1 MSRARPP
8 PSPSSR
14 SSAICCATPTA
25 TCALGARPPKGA
37 LLVGP
42 PGTGKTLLARATA
55 GEAHAAFFSV
65 SGAEFVE
72 SLVGVG
78 AARIR
83 DLFAK
88 ARSAAPAIVFI
99 DELDAV
105 GRKRGAGVGQG
116 NDEREQ
122 TLNQLLVEMD
132 GFDAGGGLI
141 VLAATNRPDI
151 LDPALL
157 RPGRFDRQVTVDS
170 PDAEGRAQILSLYL
184 RGRPLEA
191 DVDAAEIARRCP
203 GFTGAELEN
212 VVNEAALLS
221 AREGQTAIGV
231 YDLDE
236 AIQRVVGG
244 PRNDTHVLGP
254 DELETIAVHE
264 AAHAVVAAAHHDG
277 AQVHQL
283 SIVSRGRRLGRATAL
298 LLDRDRTVL
307 RRSDLERQ
315 LEIAMA
321 GAAAERIAFGE
332 VSTAVNDDL
341 HTATQLAR
349 SMVTSFGMSSLGPV
363 TIGEQSAEVFLG
375 ASLQELGSVGPGT
388 LERIDAETRVIVEA
402 AEERAALT
410 LNANWAV
417 VQGIARDLIAH
428 ETLDDALA
436 RGASRRRP
444 RRAAQRRARGAVRR
458 WPALG
463 AVAIVTRRRGPRLRA
478 GRRRSRRARA
488 LVHPAGGSRRGAHAR
503 PVRDRD
509 DAGRPARVGARPR
522 GRRDGRPVARP
533 GRRLVV
539 RAPGGRPARRRRGAA
554 ARRRDDRR
562 WPWRGP
568 AGRAHEAVHP
578 RAGRRVHGRARPRR
592 RAGARRAAR
601 RAATRTLLAVIGGEA
616 PATLVAPTTA
626 DGVGRAVLRL
636 DADGWHRE
644 PVDAPEPVHPVGL
657 AAAGPGRAWMLATA
671 ADRVVLLRRD
681 PTARSWVLTGFDDEL
696 LERGREGRG
705 LRARSRPA
713 HGHVRRALDRSSG
726 HAARGD
732 RARRSHRAPEGDR
745 GARRHGADGHARGA
759 DGHAHGHDRHAERD
773 PDARRATAC
782 RRRPLVRRGAAL
794 RPPAGLHVRPRR
806 PRLPLGRHGR
816 HAGREVRHA

>member
-1 MSRARPP
+1 MRLPQVSFDPLAAAFAALAAVLLVIFVVLLGATQP
-8 PSPSSR
+8 R
-14 SSAICCATPTA
+14 SSGPELPYTTVQRMTAQGQIRRATQLDYDHRLLVTDRAGKEGWAAYPANGALEDQLISQMSAKGAVVVIDSQSGKQARRLVVQVLLPILILAALFALFMRLTQQSDA
-25 TCALGARPPKGA
+25 GGMGAFSRWRGRRSSLGPGNEGGPSFRDVAGAGSAVAELQELCDLLRSPERYAALGARPPKGA

-157 RPGRFDRQVTVDS
+157 RPGRFDRQITIDT

-184 RGRPLEA
+184 RGRPCEP
-191 DVDAAEIARRCP
+191 DVVPAELARRCP

-221 AREGQTAIGV
+221 ARAGRSAIGLHE
-231 YDLDE
+231 LDE

-244 PRNDTHVLGP
+244 PRNETHVLGR

-264 AAHAVVAAAHHDG
+264 AAHAVVAAAHGDG
-277 AQVHQL
+277 DGLHQL

-298 LLDRDRTVL
+298 MLDRDRTVL

-315 LEIAMA
+315 LAVAMA
-321 GAAAERIAFGE
+321 GAAAERLAFGE

-341 HTATQLAR
+341 HVATQLAR

-388 LERIDAETRVIVEA
+388 LERIDSETRLIVEA
-402 AEERAALT
+402 AEERAASTLT
-410 LNANWAV
+410 ENWAIV
-417 VQGIARDLIAH
+417 KAIAGDLVTH
-428 ETLDDALA
+428 ETLADAQLA
-436 RGASRRRP
+436 PHLAGVLPAPSGNGDSPNGGA
-444 RRAAQRRARGAVRR
+444 
-458 WPALG
+458 
-463 AVAIVTRRRGPRLRA
+463 
-478 GRRRSRRARA
+478 
-488 LVHPAGGSRRGAHAR
+488 
-503 PVRDRD
+503 
-509 DAGRPARVGARPR
+509 PAR
-522 GRRDGRPVARP
+522 
-533 GRRLVV
+533 
-539 RAPGGRPARRRRGAA
+539 
-554 ARRRDDRR
+554 
-562 WPWRGP
+562 
-568 AGRAHEAVHP
+568 
-578 RAGRRVHGRARPRR
+578 
-592 RAGARRAAR
+592 
-601 RAATRTLLAVIGGEA
+601 
-616 PATLVAPTTA
+616 
-626 DGVGRAVLRL
+626 
-636 DADGWHRE
+636 
-644 PVDAPEPVHPVGL
+644 
-657 AAAGPGRAWMLATA
+657 
-671 ADRVVLLRRD
+671 
-681 PTARSWVLTGFDDEL
+681 
-696 LERGREGRG
+696 
-705 LRARSRPA
+705 
-713 HGHVRRALDRSSG
+713 
-726 HAARGD
+726 
-732 RARRSHRAPEGDR
+732 
-745 GARRHGADGHARGA
+745 
-759 DGHAHGHDRHAERD
+759 
-773 PDARRATAC
+773 
-782 RRRPLVRRGAAL
+782 
-794 RPPAGLHVRPRR
+794 
-806 PRLPLGRHGR
+806 
-816 HAGREVRHA
+816 

>member
-1 MSRARPP
+1 MPRISLDPLAVFFAGLAAVLLVVFLVLLGSTQPHSRGTEVPYTTVQRMATAGTIRNARQLDYDNRILISTRTGEDVWASY
-8 PSPSSR
+8 PSTGALQDQLVGTVRDKRGNVTVDAQSGKQAKRLIVQVLLPILILASLFALFMRISQQADASGMGGFSRWAGKRSKLGPGQSGGPSFADVAGAPAAVAELEELCDLLR
-14 SSAICCATPTA
+14 APDRYR
-25 TCALGARPPKGA
+25 ALGARPPKGA

-88 ARSAAPAIVFI
+88 ARAAAPAIVFI

-157 RPGRFDRQVTVDS
+157 RPGRFDRQVTVDA
-170 PDAEGRAQILSLYL
+170 PDTEGREQILSLYL
-184 RGRPLEA
+184 GDRPCAA
-191 DVDAAEIARRCP
+191 DVDPAEIARRCP

-212 VVNEAALLS
+212 VVNEAALLT
-221 AREGQTAIGV
+221 ARQGHTAIGMH
-231 YDLDE
+231 DLDE
-236 AIQRVVGG
+236 AIQRTVGG

-264 AAHAVVAAAHHDG
+264 AAHTVVAAAQGDS
-277 AQVHQL
+277 QVHQV
-283 SIVSRGRRLGRATAL
+283 SIVSRGRRLGRSTAL

-363 TIGEQSAEVFLG
+363 TIGEQNVEVFLG

-388 LERIDAETRVIVEA
+388 LERIDAETREIVEA
-402 AEERAALT
+402 AEERAART
-410 LNANWAV
+410 LNANWAT
-417 VQGIARDLIAH
+417 VQGIARDLVEY
-428 ETLDDALA
+428 ETLDDSQLA
-436 RGASRRRP
+436 QHL
-444 RRAAQRRARGAVRR
+444 AAV
-458 WPALG
+458 
-463 AVAIVTRRRGPRLRA
+463 
-478 GRRRSRRARA
+478 
-488 LVHPAGGSRRGAHAR
+488 
-503 PVRDRD
+503 
-509 DAGRPARVGARPR
+509 RPAR
-522 GRRDGRPVARP
+522 
-533 GRRLVV
+533 
-539 RAPGGRPARRRRGAA
+539 
-554 ARRRDDRR
+554 
-562 WPWRGP
+562 
-568 AGRAHEAVHP
+568 
-578 RAGRRVHGRARPRR
+578 
-592 RAGARRAAR
+592 
-601 RAATRTLLAVIGGEA
+601 
-616 PATLVAPTTA
+616 
-626 DGVGRAVLRL
+626 
-636 DADGWHRE
+636 
-644 PVDAPEPVHPVGL
+644 
-657 AAAGPGRAWMLATA
+657 
-671 ADRVVLLRRD
+671 
-681 PTARSWVLTGFDDEL
+681 
-696 LERGREGRG
+696 
-705 LRARSRPA
+705 
-713 HGHVRRALDRSSG
+713 
-726 HAARGD
+726 
-732 RARRSHRAPEGDR
+732 
-745 GARRHGADGHARGA
+745 
-759 DGHAHGHDRHAERD
+759 
-773 PDARRATAC
+773 
-782 RRRPLVRRGAAL
+782 
-794 RPPAGLHVRPRR
+794 
-806 PRLPLGRHGR
+806 
-816 HAGREVRHA
+816 

>member
-1 MSRARPP
+1 MRLPRISLDPLATLFAGLAVTLLIVFLVMLGSTQPHSRGTEVPYTTVQRMAEAGNVRHARQLDYDHRILISDRVGKDVWASYPANGALEDQLLTTLNRKGASVVVDAQSGKQAKRLIVQVLLP
-8 PSPSSR
+8 ILILASLFALFMRISQQSDASGMGAFSRWGGRRSALGPGRPGGPSFDDVAGAPAAVAELEELCDLLR
-14 SSAICCATPTA
+14 YPDRYR
-25 TCALGARPPKGA
+25 ALGARPPKGA

-157 RPGRFDRQVTVDS
+157 RPGRFDRQVTIDA
-170 PDAEGRAQILSLYL
+170 PDAEGREQILSLYL
-184 RGRPLEA
+184 GDRPCAE
-191 DVDAAEIARRCP
+191 DVEPAEIARRCP

-221 AREGQTAIGV
+221 ARGGHTAIGMH
-231 YDLDE
+231 DLDE

-264 AAHAVVAAAHHDG
+264 AAHAVVAAAHRDG
-277 AQVHQL
+277 AQVHQV

-315 LEIAMA
+315 LDIAMA

-388 LERIDAETRVIVEA
+388 LERIDAETREIVEA

-410 LNANWAV
+410 LNANWVV
-417 VQGIARDLIAH
+417 VQGIARDLVAH
-428 ETLDDALA
+428 ETLDDARLA
-436 RGASRRRP
+436 EHLAAV
-444 RRAAQRRARGAVRR
+444 RAAPRNGGHTVR
-458 WPALG
+458 
-463 AVAIVTRRRGPRLRA
+463 
-478 GRRRSRRARA
+478 
-488 LVHPAGGSRRGAHAR
+488 
-503 PVRDRD
+503 
-509 DAGRPARVGARPR
+509 
-522 GRRDGRPVARP
+522 
-533 GRRLVV
+533 
-539 RAPGGRPARRRRGAA
+539 
-554 ARRRDDRR
+554 
-562 WPWRGP
+562 
-568 AGRAHEAVHP
+568 
-578 RAGRRVHGRARPRR
+578 
-592 RAGARRAAR
+592 
-601 RAATRTLLAVIGGEA
+601 
-616 PATLVAPTTA
+616 
-626 DGVGRAVLRL
+626 
-636 DADGWHRE
+636 
-644 PVDAPEPVHPVGL
+644 
-657 AAAGPGRAWMLATA
+657 
-671 ADRVVLLRRD
+671 
-681 PTARSWVLTGFDDEL
+681 
-696 LERGREGRG
+696 
-705 LRARSRPA
+705 
-713 HGHVRRALDRSSG
+713 
-726 HAARGD
+726 
-732 RARRSHRAPEGDR
+732 
-745 GARRHGADGHARGA
+745 
-759 DGHAHGHDRHAERD
+759 
-773 PDARRATAC
+773 
-782 RRRPLVRRGAAL
+782 
-794 RPPAGLHVRPRR
+794 
-806 PRLPLGRHGR
+806 
-816 HAGREVRHA
+816 

>member
-1 MSRARPP
+1 
-8 PSPSSR
+8 
-14 SSAICCATPTA
+14 
-25 TCALGARPPKGA
+25 
-37 LLVGP
+37 VGP

-88 ARSAAPAIVFI
+88 ARDAAPAIVFI

-157 RPGRFDRQVTVDS
+157 RPGRFDRQITVDA
-170 PDAEGRAQILSLYL
+170 PDAEGRAEILRLYL
-184 RGRPLEA
+184 DGRPIAE

-221 AREGQTAIGV
+221 ARQGHRAIGMH
-231 YDLDE
+231 DLDE

-244 PRNDTHVLGP
+244 PRNDTHVLGAE
-254 DELETIAVHE
+254 ELETIAVHE
-264 AAHAVVAAAHHDG
+264 AAHAVVAAANRDG
-277 AQVHQL
+277 AQVHQV

-321 GAAAERIAFGE
+321 GAAAERLAFGE

-388 LERIDAETRVIVEA
+388 LERIDAETRTIVEA
-402 AEERAALT
+402 AEERAAKT
-410 LNANWAV
+410 LNVNWAV
-417 VQGIARDLIAH
+417 VRGIARDLVEH
-428 ETLDDALA
+428 ETLDDAQLSEHLA
-436 RGASRRRP
+436 AV
-444 RRAAQRRARGAVRR
+444 RAA
-458 WPALG
+458 
-463 AVAIVTRRRGPRLRA
+463 PRN
-478 GRRRSRRARA
+478 
-488 LVHPAGGSRRGAHAR
+488 
-503 PVRDRD
+503 
-509 DAGRPARVGARPR
+509 
-522 GRRDGRPVARP
+522 
-533 GRRLVV
+533 
-539 RAPGGRPARRRRGAA
+539 GGRPAR
-554 ARRRDDRR
+554 
-562 WPWRGP
+562 
-568 AGRAHEAVHP
+568 
-578 RAGRRVHGRARPRR
+578 
-592 RAGARRAAR
+592 
-601 RAATRTLLAVIGGEA
+601 
-616 PATLVAPTTA
+616 
-626 DGVGRAVLRL
+626 
-636 DADGWHRE
+636 
-644 PVDAPEPVHPVGL
+644 
-657 AAAGPGRAWMLATA
+657 
-671 ADRVVLLRRD
+671 
-681 PTARSWVLTGFDDEL
+681 
-696 LERGREGRG
+696 
-705 LRARSRPA
+705 
-713 HGHVRRALDRSSG
+713 
-726 HAARGD
+726 
-732 RARRSHRAPEGDR
+732 
-745 GARRHGADGHARGA
+745 
-759 DGHAHGHDRHAERD
+759 
-773 PDARRATAC
+773 
-782 RRRPLVRRGAAL
+782 
-794 RPPAGLHVRPRR
+794 
-806 PRLPLGRHGR
+806 
-816 HAGREVRHA
+816 

>member
-1 MSRARPP
+1 LRLPRISLDPLAVLFAALAGVLLVVFLVLLGSTQPHSRGTEVPFTTVQRMAAAGAVRQARQLDYDNRVLVSDRAGRELWAGYPANGALQDQLLSTLGRRGANVVIDAQSGKQAKRLVVQVLLP
-8 PSPSSR
+8 ILILAALFALFMRVSQKSDAAGMGAFSRWAGRRSKLGPGQSEGPSFADVAGAPAAVAELEELCDLLRDPSR
-14 SSAICCATPTA
+14 YR
-25 TCALGARPPKGA
+25 ALGARPPKGA

-88 ARSAAPAIVFI
+88 ARAAAPAIVFI

-157 RPGRFDRQVTVDS
+157 RPGRFDRQITIDA
-170 PDAEGRAQILSLYL
+170 PDADGRAEILALYL
-184 RGRPLEA
+184 QGRPCAE
-191 DVDAAEIARRCP
+191 DVDPAEVARRCT

-221 AREGQTAIGV
+221 ARAGHTAIGMH
-231 YDLDE
+231 DLDE

-264 AAHAVVAAAHHDG
+264 AAHAVVAAAHQDG
-277 AQVHQL
+277 AQVHQV

-321 GAAAERIAFGE
+321 GAAAERLAFGE

-363 TIGEQSAEVFLG
+363 TIGDQSAEVFLG

-388 LERIDAETRVIVEA
+388 LERIDAETRTIVEA
-402 AEERAALT
+402 AEERAARL

-417 VQGIARDLIAH
+417 VQGIARDLVAH
-428 ETLDDALA
+428 ETLDDAALA
-436 RGASRRRP
+436 QHLAAV
-444 RRAAQRRARGAVRR
+444 RAA
-458 WPALG
+458 
-463 AVAIVTRRRGPRLRA
+463 PRN
-478 GRRRSRRARA
+478 
-488 LVHPAGGSRRGAHAR
+488 
-503 PVRDRD
+503 
-509 DAGRPARVGARPR
+509 
-522 GRRDGRPVARP
+522 
-533 GRRLVV
+533 
-539 RAPGGRPARRRRGAA
+539 GGRPAR
-554 ARRRDDRR
+554 
-562 WPWRGP
+562 
-568 AGRAHEAVHP
+568 
-578 RAGRRVHGRARPRR
+578 
-592 RAGARRAAR
+592 
-601 RAATRTLLAVIGGEA
+601 
-616 PATLVAPTTA
+616 
-626 DGVGRAVLRL
+626 
-636 DADGWHRE
+636 
-644 PVDAPEPVHPVGL
+644 
-657 AAAGPGRAWMLATA
+657 
-671 ADRVVLLRRD
+671 
-681 PTARSWVLTGFDDEL
+681 
-696 LERGREGRG
+696 
-705 LRARSRPA
+705 
-713 HGHVRRALDRSSG
+713 
-726 HAARGD
+726 
-732 RARRSHRAPEGDR
+732 
-745 GARRHGADGHARGA
+745 
-759 DGHAHGHDRHAERD
+759 
-773 PDARRATAC
+773 
-782 RRRPLVRRGAAL
+782 
-794 RPPAGLHVRPRR
+794 
-806 PRLPLGRHGR
+806 
-816 HAGREVRHA
+816 

>member
-1 MSRARPP
+1 MFFAGLAVLFLVLFLVMLGSTQPHSKGLEVPYTTVQRTAEAGNVRFARQLDYDNRILVSHRTGEDVWAAYPANGALEDQLLTTLRRKGASVVIDPQSGKQAKRLIVQVLLPILILASLFALFMRISQQADASGMGGFSRWAGKRSKLGPGESGG
-8 PSPSSR
+8 PSFADVAGAPAAVAELEELCDLLR
-14 SSAICCATPTA
+14 APDRYR
-25 TCALGARPPKGA
+25 ALGARPPKGA

-88 ARSAAPAIVFI
+88 ARAAAPAIVFI

-157 RPGRFDRQVTVDS
+157 RPGRFDRQVTVDA

-184 RGRPLEA
+184 QGRPCAE
-191 DVDAAEIARRCP
+191 DVDPAEIARRCP

-212 VVNEAALLS
+212 VVNEAALLT
-221 AREGQTAIGV
+221 ARQGHTAIGMH
-231 YDLDE
+231 DLDE
-236 AIQRVVGG
+236 AIQRTVGG
-244 PRNDTHVLGP
+244 PRNDTHVLGS

-264 AAHAVVAAAHHDG
+264 AAHTVVAAAQGG
-277 AQVHQL
+277 AQVHQV
-283 SIVSRGRRLGRATAL
+283 SIVSRGRRLGRSTAL

-363 TIGEQSAEVFLG
+363 TIGEQSIEVFLG

-388 LERIDAETRVIVEA
+388 LERIDAETREIVEA
-402 AEERAALT
+402 AEERAART
-410 LNANWAV
+410 LNANGAV
-417 VQGIARDLIAH
+417 VQGIARDLVEY
-428 ETLDDALA
+428 ETLDDAQLGGHLA
-436 RGASRRRP
+436 TVR
-444 RRAAQRRARGAVRR
+444 AVR
-458 WPALG
+458 
-463 AVAIVTRRRGPRLRA
+463 
-478 GRRRSRRARA
+478 
-488 LVHPAGGSRRGAHAR
+488 
-503 PVRDRD
+503 
-509 DAGRPARVGARPR
+509 
-522 GRRDGRPVARP
+522 
-533 GRRLVV
+533 
-539 RAPGGRPARRRRGAA
+539 
-554 ARRRDDRR
+554 
-562 WPWRGP
+562 
-568 AGRAHEAVHP
+568 
-578 RAGRRVHGRARPRR
+578 
-592 RAGARRAAR
+592 
-601 RAATRTLLAVIGGEA
+601 
-616 PATLVAPTTA
+616 
-626 DGVGRAVLRL
+626 
-636 DADGWHRE
+636 
-644 PVDAPEPVHPVGL
+644 
-657 AAAGPGRAWMLATA
+657 
-671 ADRVVLLRRD
+671 
-681 PTARSWVLTGFDDEL
+681 
-696 LERGREGRG
+696 
-705 LRARSRPA
+705 
-713 HGHVRRALDRSSG
+713 
-726 HAARGD
+726 
-732 RARRSHRAPEGDR
+732 
-745 GARRHGADGHARGA
+745 
-759 DGHAHGHDRHAERD
+759 
-773 PDARRATAC
+773 
-782 RRRPLVRRGAAL
+782 
-794 RPPAGLHVRPRR
+794 
-806 PRLPLGRHGR
+806 
-816 HAGREVRHA
+816 

>member
-1 MSRARPP
+1 MRLPRISLDPLAVLFAALAAILLVVFLVLLGSTQPRSAGTELPFTTVQRMAAAGEVRRAVQLDYDHRILLTDRAGKDAWASYPSNGALQDQLLTRLSQKGASVVVDAQSGKQAKRLIVQVLLPILILASLFALFMRVSQQADAGGMGAFSRWGGRRSKLGPGTTGG
-8 PSPSSR
+8 PSFADVAGAPAAVAELQELCDLLR
-14 SSAICCATPTA
+14 FPDRYA
-25 TCALGARPPKGA
+25 ALGARPPKGA

-88 ARSAAPAIVFI
+88 ARAAAPAIVFI

-157 RPGRFDRQVTVDS
+157 RPGRFDRQVTVDA
-170 PDAEGRAQILSLYL
+170 PDAAGRAQILSLYL
-184 RGRPLEA
+184 KGRPCDP
-191 DVDAAEIARRCP
+191 DVVPAEIARRCP

-221 AREGQTAIGV
+221 ARAGQGAIGLH
-231 YDLDE
+231 DLDE

-264 AAHAVVAAAHHDG
+264 AAHAVVAAALGDG
-277 AQVHQL
+277 EQLHQL
-283 SIVSRGRRLGRATAL
+283 SIVSRGRRLGRATTL

-315 LEIAMA
+315 LTVAMA
-321 GAAAERIAFGE
+321 GAAAERLAFGE

-363 TIGEQSAEVFLG
+363 TIGEHSAEVFLG

-388 LERIDAETRVIVEA
+388 LERIDAETRVIVED
-402 AEERAALT
+402 AEQRAATT
-410 LNANWAV
+410 LDANWTV
-417 VQGIARDLIAH
+417 VRAIAGDLVEH
-428 ETLDDALA
+428 ETLADSQLA
-436 RGASRRRP
+436 PHLA
-444 RRAAQRRARGAVRR
+444 AVR
-458 WPALG
+458 
-463 AVAIVTRRRGPRLRA
+463 AVPG
-478 GRRRSRRARA
+478 
-488 LVHPAGGSRRGAHAR
+488 
-503 PVRDRD
+503 
-509 DAGRPARVGARPR
+509 
-522 GRRDGRPVARP
+522 DGN
-533 GRRLVV
+533 GN
-539 RAPGGRPARRRRGAA
+539 GGAA
-554 ARRRDDRR
+554 AR
-562 WPWRGP
+562 
-568 AGRAHEAVHP
+568 
-578 RAGRRVHGRARPRR
+578 
-592 RAGARRAAR
+592 
-601 RAATRTLLAVIGGEA
+601 
-616 PATLVAPTTA
+616 
-626 DGVGRAVLRL
+626 
-636 DADGWHRE
+636 
-644 PVDAPEPVHPVGL
+644 
-657 AAAGPGRAWMLATA
+657 
-671 ADRVVLLRRD
+671 
-681 PTARSWVLTGFDDEL
+681 
-696 LERGREGRG
+696 
-705 LRARSRPA
+705 
-713 HGHVRRALDRSSG
+713 
-726 HAARGD
+726 
-732 RARRSHRAPEGDR
+732 
-745 GARRHGADGHARGA
+745 
-759 DGHAHGHDRHAERD
+759 
-773 PDARRATAC
+773 
-782 RRRPLVRRGAAL
+782 
-794 RPPAGLHVRPRR
+794 
-806 PRLPLGRHGR
+806 
-816 HAGREVRHA
+816 

>member
-1 MSRARPP
+1 VPYTTIERMAAAGSIVRARQFDYDRHVVVSDRAGRELWATYPASGALQDQVLQTLTRKGATVTIDP
-8 PSPSSR
+8 QSGKQARRLVVQVLLPILILASLFALFMRISQKSDAGGMGAFSRWAGRRSKLGPGNPEGPSFADVAGAPAAVAELEELCDLLR
-14 SSAICCATPTA
+14 DPGRYR
-25 TCALGARPPKGA
+25 ALGARPPKGA

-55 GEAHAAFFSV
+55 GEADAAFFSV

-88 ARSAAPAIVFI
+88 ARAAAPAIVFI

-157 RPGRFDRQVTVDS
+157 RPGRFDRQVTVDA

-184 RGRPLEA
+184 EGRPCAE
-191 DVDAAEIARRCP
+191 DVDPAEIARRCS

-221 AREGQTAIGV
+221 ARAGHTAIAMH
-231 YDLDE
+231 DLDE
-236 AIQRVVGG
+236 AIQRIVGG
-244 PRNDTHVLGP
+244 PRNDTHVLGA

-264 AAHAVVAAAHHDG
+264 AAHVVVAAAHRDG
-277 AQVHQL
+277 AQVHQV

-321 GAAAERIAFGE
+321 GAAAERLAFGE

-402 AEERAALT
+402 AEERAAKT
-410 LNANWAV
+410 LNLNWSV
-417 VQGIARDLIAH
+417 VQGIARDLVRH
-428 ETLDDALA
+428 ETLDDAQLGQHLA
-436 RGASRRRP
+436 AV
-444 RRAAQRRARGAVRR
+444 RAA
-458 WPALG
+458 
-463 AVAIVTRRRGPRLRA
+463 PRN
-478 GRRRSRRARA
+478 
-488 LVHPAGGSRRGAHAR
+488 GGR
-503 PVRDRD
+503 PVR
-509 DAGRPARVGARPR
+509 
-522 GRRDGRPVARP
+522 
-533 GRRLVV
+533 
-539 RAPGGRPARRRRGAA
+539 
-554 ARRRDDRR
+554 
-562 WPWRGP
+562 
-568 AGRAHEAVHP
+568 
-578 RAGRRVHGRARPRR
+578 
-592 RAGARRAAR
+592 
-601 RAATRTLLAVIGGEA
+601 
-616 PATLVAPTTA
+616 
-626 DGVGRAVLRL
+626 
-636 DADGWHRE
+636 
-644 PVDAPEPVHPVGL
+644 
-657 AAAGPGRAWMLATA
+657 
-671 ADRVVLLRRD
+671 
-681 PTARSWVLTGFDDEL
+681 
-696 LERGREGRG
+696 
-705 LRARSRPA
+705 
-713 HGHVRRALDRSSG
+713 
-726 HAARGD
+726 
-732 RARRSHRAPEGDR
+732 
-745 GARRHGADGHARGA
+745 
-759 DGHAHGHDRHAERD
+759 
-773 PDARRATAC
+773 
-782 RRRPLVRRGAAL
+782 
-794 RPPAGLHVRPRR
+794 
-806 PRLPLGRHGR
+806 
-816 HAGREVRHA
+816 

>member
-1 MSRARPP
+1 TQPSRSGTEVPYTTIERMAAAGSIVRARQFDYDRHVVVSDRAGRELWATYPASGALQDQVLQTLTRKGATVTIDP
-8 PSPSSR
+8 QSGKQARRLVVQVLLPILILASLFALFMRISQKSDAGGMGAFSRWAGRRSKLGPGNPEGPSFADVAGAPAAVAELEELCDLLR
-14 SSAICCATPTA
+14 DPGRYR
-25 TCALGARPPKGA
+25 ALGARPPKGA

-55 GEAHAAFFSV
+55 GEADAAFFSV

-88 ARSAAPAIVFI
+88 ARAAAPAIVFI

-157 RPGRFDRQVTVDS
+157 RPGRFDRQVTVDA

-184 RGRPLEA
+184 EGRPCAE
-191 DVDAAEIARRCP
+191 DVDPAEIARRCS

-221 AREGQTAIGV
+221 ARAGHTAIAMH
-231 YDLDE
+231 DLDE
-236 AIQRVVGG
+236 AIQRIVGG
-244 PRNDTHVLGP
+244 PRNDTHVLGA

-264 AAHAVVAAAHHDG
+264 AAHVVVAAAHRDG
-277 AQVHQL
+277 AQVHQV

-321 GAAAERIAFGE
+321 GAAAERLAFGE

-402 AEERAALT
+402 AEERAAKT
-410 LNANWAV
+410 LNLNWSV
-417 VQGIARDLIAH
+417 VQGIARDLVRH
-428 ETLDDALA
+428 ETLDDAQLGQHLA
-436 RGASRRRP
+436 AV
-444 RRAAQRRARGAVRR
+444 RAA
-458 WPALG
+458 
-463 AVAIVTRRRGPRLRA
+463 PRN
-478 GRRRSRRARA
+478 
-488 LVHPAGGSRRGAHAR
+488 GGR
-503 PVRDRD
+503 PVR
-509 DAGRPARVGARPR
+509 
-522 GRRDGRPVARP
+522 
-533 GRRLVV
+533 
-539 RAPGGRPARRRRGAA
+539 
-554 ARRRDDRR
+554 
-562 WPWRGP
+562 
-568 AGRAHEAVHP
+568 
-578 RAGRRVHGRARPRR
+578 
-592 RAGARRAAR
+592 
-601 RAATRTLLAVIGGEA
+601 
-616 PATLVAPTTA
+616 
-626 DGVGRAVLRL
+626 
-636 DADGWHRE
+636 
-644 PVDAPEPVHPVGL
+644 
-657 AAAGPGRAWMLATA
+657 
-671 ADRVVLLRRD
+671 
-681 PTARSWVLTGFDDEL
+681 
-696 LERGREGRG
+696 
-705 LRARSRPA
+705 
-713 HGHVRRALDRSSG
+713 
-726 HAARGD
+726 
-732 RARRSHRAPEGDR
+732 
-745 GARRHGADGHARGA
+745 
-759 DGHAHGHDRHAERD
+759 
-773 PDARRATAC
+773 
-782 RRRPLVRRGAAL
+782 
-794 RPPAGLHVRPRR
+794 
-806 PRLPLGRHGR
+806 
-816 HAGREVRHA
+816 